1 MYTCKEIATYLGA
14 CSSSLVFIRGFRQ
27 DSRLIQEGDLFF
39 ALPGDRVD
47 GHTFLL
53 EIAKKGAVAAIVS
66 KQYKGPS
73 YGLSL
78 IAVEDVMSSLHL
90 LAQRLFSQRN
100 ARVIAVTGSVG
111 KTTVKEFIAT
121 LLSTQFRVAKTP
133 GNANS
138 QLGVPLSLLNADRE
152 AELFVVEMGMHQ
164 KGQIAKLVSIIPP
177 EIAVITNIGL
187 AHSVNFPEGLEGI
200 AEAKAEILS
209 SSKTRLAILGPNVE
223 GFSAIK
229 NNLLPKKQ
237 YGLTQ
242 GLDLYLE
249 AHKEKFCLI
258 EKTNRSSFFPLPFQA
273 EHLWE
278 NFCSAALVARELGLC
293 WKKIIEQAQHLK
305 TISHRF
311 TIIERKGIVFVDDS
325 YNASFSSLKA
335 AFKSLPKPKLKG
347 KTIAV
352 IGDMKELGDFTIE
365 CHLEVAKQAL
375 EVTDVLLCLGKDCFP
390 MVELFSKNNRRAHL
404 YSDFQELYQAVH
416 TLAGQ
421 GDVVLIKGANSHQ
434 LWRILD

>member
-1 MYTCKEIATYLGA
+1 MYTCKEIAAYLGTR
-14 CSSSLVFIRGFRQ
+14 SSGLVFIKGFCQ
-27 DSRLIQEGDLFF
+27 DSRLIQKGDLFF
-39 ALPGDRVD
+39 ALSGNRID

-53 EIAKKGAVAAIVS
+53 EIAKKGAVAAVVS

-78 IAVEDVMSSLHL
+78 LAVEDVMNSLHL
-90 LAQRLFSQRN
+90 LAQHLFSQRN
-100 ARVIAVTGSVG
+100 TRVIAITGSVG

-121 LLSTQFRVAKTP
+121 LLSAQFRVAKTP

-138 QLGVPLSLLNADRE
+138 QLGVPLALLNADVE
-152 AELFVVEMGMHQ
+152 AEIFVVEMGMNQ
-164 KGQIAKLVSIIPP
+164 KGQIAKLVSIVPP

-187 AHSVNFPEGLEGI
+187 SHSVNFPGGLEII

-209 SSKTRLAILGPNVE
+209 SNKTRLAILGPNV
-223 GFSAIK
+223 GNFSAIK
-229 NNLLPKKQ
+229 NSLVAKKN

-242 GLDLYLE
+242 GLDFYLE
-249 AHKEKFCLI
+249 ALKEKCCMI
-258 EKTNRSSFFPLPFQA
+258 EKTTRSSFFSLPFQA

-293 WKKIIEQAQHLK
+293 WEKIIEQVQHLK

-311 TIIERKGIVFVDDS
+311 TIIERKGIIFVDDS
-325 YNASFSSLKA
+325 YNASFSSLTA
-335 AFKSLPKPKLKG
+335 AFKSLPKPSSKG

-365 CHLEVAKQAL
+365 CHLAAAKQAL
-375 EVTDVLLCLGKDCFP
+375 EVTDVLLCLGTDCFP
-390 MVELFSKNNRRAHL
+390 MVQLFNKNKRSAYL
-404 YSDFQELYQAVH
+404 YSDFQELYKAVH
-416 TLAGQ
+416 ALAKQ